1 MNHQSLNER
10 APLDEDTVIPNKESE
25 SSCVCVCVLGTQLC
39 PTLSKPTI
47 VARQAP
53 QTMEFSR

>member
-25 SSCVCVCVLGTQLC
+25 SSCVCVCVC
-39 PTLSKPTI
+39 
-47 VARQAP
+47 
-53 QTMEFSR
+53 